1 MPTLTHT
8 ISSLAMTITMIQ
20 TEEQQLWDEAAAMS
34 TCSVASED
42 FEFIHEIPK
51 LFGNGYIRFIDIYP
65 EITLR
70 IRDYEYYD
78 DVILKVP
85 TSNHP
90 LEFGTLLSGIMIDE
104 CGQFGE
110 GYTFISGGGIQ
121 KKMTGKIFKSQRIVG
136 VDIHMPPELLATFF
150 PGKDGETSPELKLL
164 VKGDDWQTLI
174 YPKTTNTIQ
183 GVLQQIANC
192 PLQGITKQI
201 YLQGKVLELMA
212 LQLSPILANDSK
224 LESAP
229 QLHASTIAK
238 IHYAK
243 EILLSRLENP
253 PSLLELAQQVK
264 LSERTLQKGFQS
276 LFGIT
281 VLSYV
286 IDKRMERAEHLLRE
300 GNRTVTEV
308 AMISGYSNISHFS
321 AAFKRKF
328 SITPKECLLG
338 KMTVSRY

>member
-1 MPTLTHT
+1 
-8 ISSLAMTITMIQ
+8 MTITLTQ
-20 TEEQQLWDEAAAMS
+20 KENLELWDEAAAMS
-34 TCSVASED
+34 TYNVASED
-42 FEFIHEIPK
+42 FEFICEVPK
-51 LFGNGYIRFIDIYP
+51 LFGSGYARFIDVYP
-65 EITLR
+65 ELSLE
-70 IRDYEYYD
+70 IRDIEYHD
-78 DVILKVP
+78 DLIIKFP

-90 LEFGTLLSGIMIDE
+90 VQFGGLVSGVITDS
-104 CGQFGE
+104 CGYYGE
-110 GYTFISGGGIQ
+110 GYTFISGAGVQ
-121 KKMTGKIFKSQRIVG
+121 KKMTWKVPKFQRIVA